1 MNAAFPPIPPDTES
15 GAMVLPDE
23 PTNNPLLKSDVII
36 VLPDPLGVR
45 VRLLF
50 AVVVISGDAPPVRV
64 SETPLNAVVPVVPI
78 VPNPVIELPDPFAV
92 MLPILEMF

>member
-45 VRLLF
+45 VRSLF
-50 AVVVISGDAPPVRV
+50 AVVEITGLAPANV
-64 SETPLNAVVPVVPI
+64 NAVDVKVFELIVPVTKRLLSTSTSPPENSNWSEV
-78 VPNPVIELPDPFAV
+78 L
-92 MLPILEMF
+92 